1 MVKFSGDGTCYRIL
15 GMEHQQHIHYAMPLR
30 TMIYDSLSYLRQAE
44 EISRRNHREKA
55 WGDRDEFL
63 SGLKKDDRLIP
74 CYTAVLYCGFRL
86 SREAA
91 LFSELCP
98 SLSCM
103 RKRLDGI
110 PFPKQGCFTAISI
123 NS

>member
-1 MVKFSGDGTCYRIL
+1 MWLNFPETEPADRH

-74 CYTAVLYCGFRL
+74 CYTAVLYWERKSGT
-86 SREAA
+86 A
-91 LFSELCP
+91 LG
-98 SLSCM
+98 
-103 RKRLDGI
+103 RWRI
-110 PFPKQGCFTAISI
+110 
-123 NS
+123 